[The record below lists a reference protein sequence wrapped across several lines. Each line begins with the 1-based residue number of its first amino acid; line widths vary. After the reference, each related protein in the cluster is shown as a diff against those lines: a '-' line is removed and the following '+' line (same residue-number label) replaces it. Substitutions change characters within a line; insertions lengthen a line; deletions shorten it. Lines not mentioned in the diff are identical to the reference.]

1 MDDQQKQAFEEALE
15 RKRSKAE
22 RKALANQPHP
32 PADPGHALPAEEA
45 SLVEDG
51 RTQDVRDIRAK
62 NAGKGKMTAD
72 KWNQ

>member
-1 MDDQQKQAFEEALE
+1 MDEKQKKAFEEALE
-15 RKRSKAE
+15 RKHSEAE
-22 RKALANQPHP
+22 RKAQVNQPHP
-32 PADPGHALPAEEA
+32 PGGGATLPSEEA
-45 SLVEDG
+45 PLTDDH